1 MILENLRLLTAP
13 DAMTVEQRAAAAALE
28 PYYERAKAAFGLDF
42 ANEFWEK
49 QARANEL
56 ELAEAFDR
64 GFRLGGPP
72 GPGTLPGEIE
82 SLTPPSGSPGTR
94 RRSSCGQ

>member
-1 MILENLRLLTAP
+1 MNLFLENLRLLTAP

-64 GFRLGGPP
+64 GFRLGAAWPWNSAGRNRVSYSVFW
-72 GPGTLPGEIE
+72 L
-82 SLTPPSGSPGTR
+82 SR
-94 RRSSCGQ
+94 YSS